1 MIDGIHHWP
10 LFIGAGLLLNLTPG
24 ADMALVVRSAA
35 AQGVRAGAA
44 AALGVGAGCWVHIG
58 AAAWGLSALLAG
70 SPTAFGLL
78 RWAGAAYLVWL
89 GLGML
94 GQRAA
99 GADAGAR
106 TDTRDRPAA
115 ARWWPTAARW
125 WPLFAQGFLTNALN
139 PKVALFFLAFMPQFI
154 TADSAHQSLA
164 FVTLG
169 TVFVVNSTVVN
180 VLIAVVAAAL
190 RQRLGNGPGLRRW
203 GTWLNRGV
211 GAAFVALGLRLA
223 LDDTLR

>member
-94 GQRAA
+94 WQRAA
-99 GADAGAR
+99 GFDAGAR
-106 TDTRDRPAA
+106 PDTRARPAA
-115 ARWWPTAARW
+115 ARWWPAAARW

-180 VLIAVVAAAL
+180 VLIAVAAAAL

-211 GAAFVALGLRLA
+211 GVAFVALGLRLA